1 MPVQSLNQKDPL
13 EEGMATHSS
22 ILAWRVP
29 WTEGAWYRV
38 TKGLTQLKRL
48 SMYTHTYGEDW
59 VPWWLSREESACQCR
74 RLGFD
79 PWVGKIP
86 WIRKWPLTP
95 VFLLEESQEQGS
107 LEDNSPWGHK
117 ETDTITKHVS
127 SQKKPRDLPTQFG
140 SSLESLLSHRLSTF

>member
-1 MPVQSLNQKDPL
+1 
-13 EEGMATHSS
+13 MATHSS

-79 PWVGKIP
+79 PWVGKISLR
-86 WIRKWPLTP
+86 RKEQPTP
-95 VFLLEESQEQGS
+95 VFLPGEFHGHKS
-107 LEDNSPWGHK
+107 LVGYSPWGFKESDMTEQRLNNKWRGPHHK
-117 ETDTITKHVS
+117 DKGQPPANCPQELN
-127 SQKKPRDLPTQFG
+127 PAPT
-140 SSLESLLSHRLSTF
+140 SRVSLEAHPFPFRP

>member
-59 VPWWLSREESACQCR
+59 VPWWLSREESACQCSRHR
-74 RLGFD
+74 RRVRSLGWED
-79 PWVGKIP
+79 
-86 WIRKWPLTP
+86 
-95 VFLLEESQEQGS
+95 LLEEGMATHSS
-107 LEDNSPWGHK
+107 ILAWRVPWTEEPGGLQSMGLQRVRQ
-117 ETDTITKHVS
+117 D
-127 SQKKPRDLPTQFG
+127 
-140 SSLESLLSHRLSTF
+140 